1 MNTLMQD
8 LRYGARMLYKKPGF
22 TFIAVMTLAL
32 GIGANTAIFSVVN
45 GVLLRPLAYHEPE
58 QIVTLLHEGRSPISP
73 ANFLDFRANSQRFA
87 QMAAAEVWSGA
98 LIGNDR
104 PEVISGLRMGEGLF
118 DLLGE
123 PPLLGRRLQTEDY
136 QPGKNNV
143 LVLSHKLWQRVFGGD
158 PQIVGR

>member
-1 MNTLMQD
+1 M
-8 LRYGARMLYKKPGF
+8 
-22 TFIAVMTLAL
+22 
-32 GIGANTAIFSVVN
+32 
-45 GVLLRPLAYHEPE
+45 
-58 QIVTLLHEGRSPISP
+58 TLLHEGRSPVAP
-73 ANFLDFRANSQRFA
+73 ANFLDFRANSQSFA

-98 LIGNDR
+98 LTGNDR

-123 PPLLGRRLQTEDY
+123 PPLLGRRLQAEDY

-158 PQIVGR
+158 PQIVGRQFTLSGESYTIIGVMPPHFQFPPFWATRAEM